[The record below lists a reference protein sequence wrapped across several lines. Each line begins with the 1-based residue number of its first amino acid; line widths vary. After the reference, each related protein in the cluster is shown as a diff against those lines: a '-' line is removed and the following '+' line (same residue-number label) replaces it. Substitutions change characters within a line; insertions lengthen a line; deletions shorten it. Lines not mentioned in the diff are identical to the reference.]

1 MRRLI
6 YIPIV
11 HTMADMGSEAEALR
25 EEYIKRYGEAG
36 WARSRQVIEEIWGGI
51 RGRLLSMPL
60 DYRKLRIYQD
70 GLPVCGREV
79 EIAREV
85 ARKGSKN
92 YALVLELVERGATL
106 EGTEDPALLV
116 EEYHYITGLAQA
128 KSQAEREAAEARYTK
143 ESARILKERD
153 RFISRRIDE
162 TLKEGETGILFLGM
176 LHRVD
181 QLLPKD
187 IQVSYL
193 IHRLPFH

>member
-1 MRRLI
+1 MRSLL
-6 YIPIV
+6 YVPIV
-11 HTMADMGSEAEALR
+11 HTMADMGSKAEALKD
-25 EEYIKRYGEAG
+25 EYIKQYGEVR
-36 WARSRQVIEEIWGGI
+36 WSRSRQVIEEIWDGI
-51 RGRLLSMPL
+51 RARLFAMDL
-60 DYRKLRIYQD
+60 DDHKLRVYQD

-116 EEYHYITGLAQA
+116 EEYHYIASLARA
-128 KSQAEREAAEARYTK
+128 KSQAEREAAEARYAR
-143 ESARILKERD
+143 ESARILNERD
-153 RFISRRIDE
+153 FFISRRIDE
-162 TLKEGETGILFLGM
+162 TLKEGETGVLFLGM
-176 LHRVD
+176 LHQVD

-187 IQVSYL
+187 IRVNYL

>member
-11 HTMADMGSEAEALR
+11 HTMADMGSEAEALK
-25 EEYIKRYGEAG
+25 EGYIQRYGEAR
-36 WARSRQVIEEIWGGI
+36 WSRSRQVIEEIWDGI
-51 RGRLLSMPL
+51 RARLFDMNL
-60 DYRKLRIYQD
+60 DYQKLRIYQD

-85 ARKGSKN
+85 AGKGSQN

-116 EEYHYITGLAQA
+116 EEYHSITSLARA
-128 KSQAEREAAEARYTK
+128 KGQAEREAAEAQYAQ
-143 ESARILKERD
+143 ESARILNERD

-162 TLKEGETGILFLGM
+162 TLKEGETGVLFLGM
-176 LHRVD
+176 LHQVD
-181 QLLPKD
+181 KLLPKD
-187 IQVSYL
+187 IQVNYL